1 MRGGGGGSAPP
12 PWAPPPAVAERLA
25 RLRVAA
31 GGLGERLAAGA
42 AQAQTALAQARAA
55 HAAAR
60 ARREAHE
67 RSGGGGAAYGSSH
80 AGGSAIYHDDDDAV
94 TPTAAMADASA
105 SEEYPQL
112 EPLPEGLPS
121 LTLLTPTGSA
131 GSSGGGGRTRARVL
145 LTPPAPLLTM
155 PSPHSRCDAPGA
167 RLAAFRAAM
176 APPRVDL
183 GTLRALTLAAGV
195 PEEESPGLRITVWQA
210 RKNTKTHENAKCFS
224 DMTPLSPH
232 PQLLLGVLPRD
243 VASWPSARA
252 AQRASYARLVRE
264 LVVVPSRD
272 AAKHTGADA
281 SLDHPL
287 SLEPATSAWARH
299 FAHAETRE
307 QIGRDVERTQR
318 EMHFFSAPGAHAHR
332 AAMAR
337 ALFVYAAT
345 NASVRYVQ
353 GMNELMAPIYY
364 LAATAPGAGADV
376 ADGDMMGTN
385 DGNEDDA
392 GDAVGGAE
400 ACAFAVFVPLLGEL
414 RDLFCAACDR
424 SDGGVAGT
432 LGALSA
438 HLACADAELSA
449 HLEGTC
455 AINPQ
460 FYAFRW
466 ITTALTQEFPLP
478 DALRLWDALLAD
490 EAGPRDAL
498 TRAAAAMVLHLRP
511 QLLAGDFA
519 SNLKLLQAF
528 PPTDG
533 ASRGRDAPAMRAGM
547 CEFGLTRLI
556 LRSFCVFV
564 FSCAVCDIL
573 RVANALP
580 RGLTAAPPLADDA
593 GIGGIGGAPAGVG
606 AAGGGG
612 LRASAPLKPPASWAA
627 RRGVNAE
634 EWVNIVMP

>member
-1 MRGGGGGSAPP
+1 M
-12 PWAPPPAVAERLA
+12 
-25 RLRVAA
+25 
-31 GGLGERLAAGA
+31 
-42 AQAQTALAQARAA
+42 
-55 HAAAR
+55 
-60 ARREAHE
+60 
-67 RSGGGGAAYGSSH
+67 
-80 AGGSAIYHDDDDAV
+80 
-94 TPTAAMADASA
+94 
-105 SEEYPQL
+105 
-112 EPLPEGLPS
+112 
-121 LTLLTPTGSA
+121 
-131 GSSGGGGRTRARVL
+131 
-145 LTPPAPLLTM
+145 
-155 PSPHSRCDAPGA
+155 
-167 RLAAFRAAM
+167 
-176 APPRVDL
+176 
-183 GTLRALTLAAGV
+183 
-195 PEEESPGLRITVWQA
+195 
-210 RKNTKTHENAKCFS
+210 
-224 DMTPLSPH
+224 
-232 PQLLLGVLPRD
+232 LPRD

-272 AAKHTGADA
+272 AARTADA

-287 SLEPATSAWARH
+287 SQETSTSAWARH

-364 LAATAPGAGADV
+364 LAATAPGAGDDV
-376 ADGDMMGTN
+376 AGGANDVMGT
-385 DGNEDDA
+385 NEDDA

-414 RDLFCAACDR
+414 RDLFCAVCDR

-438 HLACADAELSA
+438 HLACADPELSA

-490 EAGPRDAL
+490 QAGPRDAL

-533 ASRGRDAPAMRAGM
+533 AARVDDVAGGTRLNEGGNVRI
-547 CEFGLTRLI
+547 CALTRLI
-556 LRSFCVFV
+556 LRFCVF
-564 FSCAVCDIL
+564 CVCV
-573 RVANALP
+573 RSV
-580 RGLTAAPPLADDA
+580 
-593 GIGGIGGAPAGVG
+593 
-606 AAGGGG
+606 
-612 LRASAPLKPPASWAA
+612 
-627 RRGVNAE
+627 
-634 EWVNIVMP
+634 